1 MSIAKKVVGHFSC
14 VIILMTSLVCG
25 SGENGVISTLILSRS
40 VKTKLPFKY
49 VFFMYL
55 IKIDS
60 DLLTEVR
67 LVCAGIIVLAWFS
80 LHELPS

>member
-1 MSIAKKVVGHFSC
+1 M
-14 VIILMTSLVCG
+14 L
-25 SGENGVISTLILSRS
+25 ISALILSRS
-40 VKTKLPFKY
+40 VKTKLPSKY

-67 LVCAGIIVLAWFS
+67 LVCTGIIVLAWFS
-80 LHELPS
+80 LPELPS

>member
-1 MSIAKKVVGHFSC
+1 M
-14 VIILMTSLVCG
+14 
-25 SGENGVISTLILSRS
+25 
-40 VKTKLPFKY
+40 
-49 VFFMYL
+49 FFMYL

>member
-14 VIILMTSLVCG
+14 VIILMISLVCDG
-25 SGENGVISTLILSRS
+25 GENVNQCFDFIRS
-40 VKTKLPFKY
+40 VKTKLPSKY

-60 DLLTEVR
+60 DLLSEVR
-67 LVCAGIIVLAWFS
+67 PVCTVIIFLAWFS